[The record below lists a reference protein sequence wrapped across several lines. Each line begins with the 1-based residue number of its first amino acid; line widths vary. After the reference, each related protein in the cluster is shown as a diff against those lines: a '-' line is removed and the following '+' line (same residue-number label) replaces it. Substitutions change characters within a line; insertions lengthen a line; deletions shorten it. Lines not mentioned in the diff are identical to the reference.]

1 MNYERVNLNQNKKTK
16 EVSFS
21 ENLIIKRNENN
32 FEQDKYEKVIINNM
46 SELLVNK
53 VILYLSNN

>member
-32 FEQDKYEKVIINNM
+32 FEQDKYEKVIINNL

>member
-1 MNYERVNLNQNKKTK
+1 MNYERVNLNQDKKTK

-53 VILYLSNN
+53 VVLYLSNN